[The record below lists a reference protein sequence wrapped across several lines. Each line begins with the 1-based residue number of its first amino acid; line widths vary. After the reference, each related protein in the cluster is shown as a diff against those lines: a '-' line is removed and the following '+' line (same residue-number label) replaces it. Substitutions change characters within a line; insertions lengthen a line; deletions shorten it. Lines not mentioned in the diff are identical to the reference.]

1 MMFLCEFWEILKN
14 IFLPE
19 KPSVAASQL
28 PQKNL
33 LTNLAWLDRPVL
45 SRTPCSNYCS
55 NRLKTI

>member
-1 MMFLCEFWEILKN
+1 MFLCEFSEILKN

-33 LTNLAWLDRPVL
+33 LTNLA
-45 SRTPCSNYCS
+45 
-55 NRLKTI
+55 